1 MPQYFSSI
9 APKEIKYY
17 PYEVDILGHKY
28 TLYGT
33 SGTFS
38 KEHLDDGSKYL
49 LETIIQMNLGNR
61 ILDMGCGTGPIGLI
75 LAASDPNIHVT
86 MADINSRALDLAKD
100 NAKSLGVTSQVD
112 IVNSDVYHNVNSTFT
127 SIISNPPIRAGKKVT
142 YAIYD
147 GAPSHLEK
155 DGSLYIVVRRQQGA
169 ESVCKH
175 LSTIFNKV
183 IVLRKKK
190 GYWIISATNKE

>member
-9 APKEIKYY
+9 APKEVKYY
-17 PYEVDILGHKY
+17 PYEADILGHKF

-38 KEHLDDGSKYL
+38 KEHLDDGTKYL
-49 LETIIQMNLGNR
+49 LETIFQMDLGTR

-75 LAASDPNIHVT
+75 LAASDPSRHVV
-86 MADINSRALDLAKD
+86 MADVNDRALALAYE
-100 NAKSLGVTSQVD
+100 NAKTLGVLSQVD
-112 IVNSDVYHNVNSTFT
+112 IVHSDVYLNVNSTFS

-147 GAPSHLEK
+147 GAISHLDK
-155 DGSLYIVVRRQQGA
+155 DGSLYIVIRRQQGA
-169 ESVCKH
+169 ESVRTH
-175 LSTIFNKV
+175 LLTLFKRV
-183 IVLRKKK
+183 EVLRRKK
-190 GYWIISATNKE
+190 GFWILLATNKE